1 MVGITCLVG
10 FLMGKILL
18 LGLPKSGKSSILR
31 ESYQIVTSTDEENP
45 YKNKILK
52 VKSLEKLLHIEFF
65 EENSFENFSKE
76 EIKSLFSNVQVVLWV
91 VDVADQRTISTSLF
105 HWKKVLEYLSKF
117 SNFASRFIC
126 FHKTDLL
133 TVEDRNTLFNTLRS
147 DFQTGIEEQVN
158 FYYTSLK
165 DDSVLVM
172 MAQIMKIIH
181 ESSFEIKQAH
191 NKINEFLRTNEDFF
205 GVTILSSDGLPVI
218 EIGEK
223 VEYVTLPAN
232 LWLGTTERLKEA
244 FGTNTLSSTIH
255 LDNQILLFFDIGPD
269 LLMTTVAKKEAPL
282 QFSYIRS
289 DMLSQSLGEILNR
302 S

>member
-1 MVGITCLVG
+1 
-10 FLMGKILL
+10 MGKILL

-31 ESYQIVTSTDEENP
+31 ESYQTITSADNNP
-45 YKNKILK
+45 YREKILK
-52 VKSLEKLLHIEFF
+52 VKSLEKLLQIEFY
-65 EENSFENFSKE
+65 EENTPETLSKE
-76 EIKSLFSNVQVVLWV
+76 EIKRTFSNIQVVLWV
-91 VDVADQRTISTSLF
+91 LDVADQRTISTSLF
-105 HWKKVLEYLSKF
+105 HWKKAIEYVNKNSP
-117 SNFASRFIC
+117 FASKCVC

-133 TVEDRNTLFNTLRS
+133 TVEDKNTLFNSLKDS
-147 DFQTGIEEQVN
+147 FQADLEEQVN
-158 FYYTSLK
+158 FYYTTLE
-165 DDSVLVM
+165 DDSVFVM
-172 MAQIMKIIH
+172 MAQIMKYIH

-232 LWLGTTERLKEA
+232 LWLGTNERLKEA
-244 FGTNTLSSTIH
+244 FGTNTLSCTIH
-255 LDNQILLFFDIGPD
+255 LDNQILLFFDIGSE

-282 QFSYIRS
+282 QFSFIRS
-289 DMLSQSLGEILNR
+289 DMLSQSLSEIFFK